1 MAKKFLSTLKIVNLP
16 SDPVSGSDG
25 ELYFNSSAS
34 VAKIYQAGS
43 WSVLGAG
50 GGGTTVST
58 TEPTSPEIGDSW
70 YKNDTGEFYVYDGTY
85 WVEINGV
92 IENPPLTQE
101 QVQDYV
107 APLFTSASNTN
118 VTAIYDD
125 VNNVINLNTSGS
137 LVSID
142 SIVYPDYITFD
153 TTPENTSEEVGTL
166 SWDNDFETLKLQSN
180 GVTLQ
185 IGQEHVIRVKNNSNS
200 VAIPDRTAVMFSG
213 ATGDTVKVSPAVSTS
228 ASEPELFIGI
238 TTEEIPADGFGFVT
252 QFGFINNV
260 NTASWALGDLLYV
273 NPATPGLLTNVKP
286 TAPNWT
292 FPVAAVTRVHASSGR
307 ILSRAIPGQHL
318 HDIVDV
324 LISGSV
330 QNNEILSYDLSNG
343 IWINKTAEEANL
355 ATRDGWEYDSVI
367 NIRSY
372 DGITDGAIN
381 LEGYLNAI
389 RLSDDNGVTITTNS
403 GSANFAFNNNGELQ
417 FPDASIQDTAFL
429 GMSSYTTTNLS
440 EGTNLYF
447 TNERSVSALT
457 STLSNYLTLSS
468 ASTNYQPLD
477 ADLTAISAISG
488 TSGFLKTNGSG
499 SWTVD
504 SNTYIISESDPIFT
518 ASDAFNITSGST
530 SAWNA
535 AYAWGDHSAA
545 GYSLTS
551 HNHSINSLSNV
562 VITGTPLD
570 GQALVWDTS
579 TSKWI
584 NETVVQDLSSYLTSA
599 SAASIYQPI
608 GSYLTSESDTLE
620 TVTDRG
626 PTSTNAITISNTTE
640 STSATTG
647 ALIVSGGVGVA
658 KDLWIDGNLHVAG
671 TTITENT
678 KTVATHDNLIYLNA
692 ALDSTITN
700 AVFSSGSITYTAENL
715 YTAGMDI
722 RVTGVDPA
730 GFNIATGDNL
740 TVASATPTSFI
751 VIKAN
756 PGSSYVS
763 GGTAHAKE
771 EANPDLGFAGG
782 YYDTGYAHAGLF
794 RDSSDGTFKF
804 FDGYTPEPDEAVNI
818 DTGHVSFSLA
828 DISASNAYFSGS
840 VSGNWN
846 GSVIPTTKG
855 GTGLTSLGSAGYIL
869 AVNGTATG
877 LEWVEGGGSGAGT
890 VVSTTPPA
898 SPEEGMGWFDNET
911 GKLYIYDGTFWVE
924 ATSSLNDEAV
934 MDIVSTMFSSG
945 SHSNIEILYTD
956 VNNAISFN
964 VLSEP
969 ITDFLTLNESITG
982 TPVGNAGIIV
992 NRGDL
997 TDVAIRFNETEDE
1010 WEFTNDGTE
1019 YQSIGSGGGAVST
1032 NTALSNSF
1040 WLGA

>member
-1 MAKKFLSTLKIVNLP
+1 MSKYIGQYNSITSLTGTDLFLVQSGLTYYKLTFSDLEANLDTLP
-16 SDPVSGSDG
+16 SQTGNNG
-25 ELYFNSSAS
+25 KYL
-34 VAKIYQAGS
+34 
-43 WSVLGAG
+43 
-50 GGGTTVST
+50 TT
-58 TEPTSPEIGDSW
+58 
-70 YKNDTGEFYVYDGTY
+70 DGT
-85 WVEINGV
+85 
-92 IENPPLTQE
+92 
-101 QVQDYV
+101 
-107 APLFTSASNTN
+107 
-118 VTAIYDD
+118 
-125 VNNVINLNTSGS
+125 
-137 LVSID
+137 
-142 SIVYPDYITFD
+142 
-153 TTPENTSEEVGTL
+153 
-166 SWDNDFETLKLQSN
+166 
-180 GVTLQ
+180 
-185 IGQEHVIRVKNNSNS
+185 
-200 VAIPDRTAVMFSG
+200 
-213 ATGDTVKVSPAVSTS
+213 
-228 ASEPELFIGI
+228 
-238 TTEEIPADGFGFVT
+238 
-252 QFGFINNV
+252 
-260 NTASWALGDLLYV
+260 TASWATVSGGTWGSITGTLTAQTDL
-273 NPATPGLLTNVKP
+273 TT
-286 TAPNWT
+286 
-292 FPVAAVTRVHASSGR
+292 
-307 ILSRAIPGQHL
+307 
-318 HDIVDV
+318 
-324 LISGSV
+324 
-330 QNNEILSYDLSNG
+330 
-343 IWINKTAEEANL
+343 
-355 ATRDGWEYDSVI
+355 
-367 NIRSY
+367 
-372 DGITDGAIN
+372 
-381 LEGYLNAI
+381 YL
-389 RLSDDNGVTITTNS
+389 
-403 GSANFAFNNNGELQ
+403 
-417 FPDASIQDTAFL
+417 
-429 GMSSYTTTNLS
+429 
-440 EGTNLYF
+440 
-447 TNERSVSALT
+447 
-457 STLSNYLTLSS
+457 
-468 ASTNYQPLD
+468 STNYQPLD

-504 SNTYIISESDPIFT
+504 SNTYITSESDPVFT
-518 ASDAFNITSGST
+518 ASDAFNITSAST

-535 AYAWGDHSAA
+535 AYGWGDHSTA

-562 VITGTPLD
+562 VITGTPTD

-626 PTSTNAITISNTTE
+626 ATSTNAITISNTTE

-671 TTITENT
+671 TTTTENT

-722 RVTGVDPA
+722 RITGVDPA

-782 YYDTGYAHAGLF
+782 YYDAGYAHAGLF

-840 VSGNWN
+840 VSGTWN

-898 SPEEGMGWFDNET
+898 SPEEGMGWFDNGT